1 MCSEHG
7 LNITEIH
14 GTGKEGRVLK
24 EDILLFLNNQASD
37 GKILNDKQ
45 SVVSTPIAAPATPSG
60 ILQKNSFKRISN
72 PDQKIYFCFS
82 KSLFKFLHIGSFC
95 CCIFNIL
102 FQLRKCEV
110 NLGWLAA
117 H

>member
-72 PDQKIYFCFS
+72 PDQKKYIFVFQKTFLSFYIWEVFVVAFSTFYFNYENVRS
-82 KSLFKFLHIGSFC
+82 IWVG
-95 CCIFNIL
+95 
-102 FQLRKCEV
+102 
-110 NLGWLAA
+110 
-117 H
+117 